1 MNKYP
6 EVKIN
11 PIIKFLLIPRALWLM
26 VRANLAIWMLK
37 KRNKAMPFLQ
47 HPHKILSRIADPVD
61 FEKES
66 PDELSAIVR
75 KMGASLSNASYG
87 GKLGLAAPQI
97 GISKRICIVQGA
109 VMFNPEWTPSKAP
122 LNEGMEGCYSV
133 PHRLFKVKRA
143 PYGWAKWKSIDGVQ
157 REFKFSGVRA
167 IIFQHELDHLNG
179 KCCVDVGEE
188 VFNS

>member
-1 MNKYP
+1 MKQYP
-6 EVKIN
+6 NVKIH
-11 PIIKFLLIPRALWLM
+11 PLIKFFLIPQ
-26 VRANLAIWMLK
+26 AIWLWGKYNIAVWLLK
-37 KRNKAMPFLQ
+37 KRNKPMPFLT
-47 HPHKILSRIADPVD
+47 HPNKILSRVADPID
-61 FEKES
+61 FDKES
-66 PDELSAIVR
+66 PEELSAIVR
-75 KMGASLSNASYG
+75 KMGAALSNASYG

-97 GISKRICIVQGA
+97 GISKRVCIVQGA

-122 LNEGMEGCYSV
+122 LNEGVEGCYSV
-133 PHRLFKVKRA
+133 PHRLFKVMRA

-188 VFNS
+188 VINN